1 MVYIDLQG
9 QQIFILF
16 SLSRLE
22 KLLSERETEV
32 LKLSTELREV
42 AGKLKVS
49 EELISASINQE
60 EELERLR
67 KEVEE
72 LKPRNLKLQN
82 NLTELEKQNIEV
94 GSCYEDTPRTS
105 KSLFT

>member
-1 MVYIDLQG
+1 M
-9 QQIFILF
+9 
-16 SLSRLE
+16 
-22 KLLSERETEV
+22 SERETEV

-49 EELISASINQE
+49 EELVSASINQE
-60 EELERLR
+60 EELGRLR

-82 NLTELEKQNIEV
+82 TLTELEKQNIEV
-94 GSCYEDTPRTS
+94 GSCEEDTPINS